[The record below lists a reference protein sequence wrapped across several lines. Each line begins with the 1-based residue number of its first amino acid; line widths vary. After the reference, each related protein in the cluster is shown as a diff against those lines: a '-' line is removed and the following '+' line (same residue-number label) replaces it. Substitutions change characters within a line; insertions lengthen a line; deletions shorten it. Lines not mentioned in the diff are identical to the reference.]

1 VSNKNLSSVAT
12 AVIESYGNTAM
23 NMINAYRVGGER
35 VIGFVDQRFE
45 AAVNTGA
52 ARLSEE
58 LRSNLIDTE
67 KRISGYYAKGLQFG
81 TERAESAV
89 SSAVELANKGVDRM
103 AANAE
108 RFDQAT
114 KMGALDMINRV
125 ALPAA
130 SAMSGVVVRIE
141 EGSSQ
146 LAKRVAGKPA
156 VVKAVAKKAKTVK
169 KTVAKTAKQAT
180 AKVVKQATATKKAVV
195 RKTNV
200 AARKTRAAV
209 SKAAAAV

>member
-1 VSNKNLSSVAT
+1 MSKSLSSVAT
-12 AVIESYGNTAM
+12 AVIESYGNTAI

-52 ARLSEE
+52 ARLSDE
-58 LRSNLIDTE
+58 LRSNLIGTE
-67 KRISGYYAKGLQFG
+67 KRISGYYVKGLQIG
-81 TERAESAV
+81 SERAESAV
-89 SSAVELANKGVDRM
+89 SSAVELANKGVDRI

-114 KMGALDMINRV
+114 KIGALEMINRV

-130 SAMSGVVVRIE
+130 EAVSQVAERIE

-146 LAKRVAGKPA
+146 LAKKVAGKPA
-156 VVKAVAKKAKTVK
+156 VVKAAAKKAKTVK
-169 KTVAKTAKQAT
+169 KAVAKTAKKA
-180 AKVVKQATATKKAVV
+180 VATKKTVV
-195 RKTNV
+195 RKATV
-200 AARKTRAAV
+200 GARKTRAAV
-209 SKAAAAV
+209 AQAAA

>member
-1 VSNKNLSSVAT
+1 MSKSLSSVAT
-12 AVIESYGNTAM
+12 AVIESYGNTAI

-52 ARLSEE
+52 ARLSDE
-58 LRSNLIDTE
+58 LRSNLIGTE
-67 KRISGYYAKGLQFG
+67 KRISGYYVKGLQIG
-81 TERAESAV
+81 SERAESAV
-89 SSAVELANKGVDRM
+89 SSAVELANKGVDRI

-114 KMGALDMINRV
+114 KIGALEMINRV

-130 SAMSGVVVRIE
+130 EAVSQVAERIE

-146 LAKRVAGKPA
+146 LAKKVAGKPA
-156 VVKAVAKKAKTVK
+156 VVKAAAKKAKTVK
-169 KTVAKTAKQAT
+169 KAVAKTAKKA
-180 AKVVKQATATKKAVV
+180 VATKKTVV
-195 RKTNV
+195 RKATA

-209 SKAAAAV
+209 AQAAA

>member
-1 VSNKNLSSVAT
+1 MSSKNLSSVAT
-12 AVIESYGNTAM
+12 AVIESYGNTAI

-67 KRISGYYAKGLQFG
+67 KRISGYYAKGLQIG

-89 SSAVELANKGVDRM
+89 STAVELANKGVDRI

-114 KMGALDMINRV
+114 KIGALDMINRV
-125 ALPAA
+125 AMPAA
-130 SAMSGVVVRIE
+130 TVVSEVVVRIE

-156 VVKAVAKKAKTVK
+156 VVKAAAKKAKTVK
-169 KTVAKTAKQAT
+169 KAVAKT
-180 AKVVKQATATKKAVV
+180 VKKAAVTKKTVV
-195 RKTNV
+195 RKATV
-200 AARKTRAAV
+200 AARKTRAAA

>member
-1 VSNKNLSSVAT
+1 MSTKNLSSVAT
-12 AVIESYGNTAM
+12 AVIESYGNTAI

-35 VIGFVDQRFE
+35 MIGFVDQRFE

-52 ARLSEE
+52 SRLSDE
-58 LRSNLIDTE
+58 LRTNLIDTE

-81 TERAESAV
+81 TDRAESVV
-89 SSAVELANKGVDRM
+89 STAVELANKGVAGI

-114 KMGALDMINRV
+114 KLGALDMLNRV

-130 SAMSGVVVRIE
+130 NAMSEVVVRIE

-156 VVKAVAKKAKTVK
+156 IV
-169 KTVAKTAKQAT
+169 
-180 AKVVKQATATKKAVV
+180 
-195 RKTNV
+195 
-200 AARKTRAAV
+200 
-209 SKAAAAV
+209 KAAAKQGQDGEEGRRQDGEEGHRHQEGRGAQGHRRRAQDPRRREEGRRRGLIRHRR